1 MQTYQNAGTYTG
13 EAVYEDGKAGKA
25 IRLGDYGL
33 KLNVG
38 NVGENYSVSLWV
50 NPSEALKEHGALLFA
65 SAPKGASE
73 LWTSLSGNNSG
84 KLKPGPTATAS
95 AGPRHLLMSHWKI
108 TSGHWLPTHSPAK
121 TPPYIS
127 MVHRLLPVPLPVRLW
142 QMEMTSI
149 SAQPIG
155 TPCTKDW
162 WMRFRSTIRP

>member
-1 MQTYQNAGTYTG
+1 MKCKKLFSAFLAAVVTTVTVLPGTGTLQANAAAAPSPLKTFSFENDLDGSTMQTYQNAGTYTG

-84 KLKPGPTATAS
+84 KLK
-95 AGPRHLLMSHWKI
+95 
-108 TSGHWLPTHSPAK
+108 
-121 TPPYIS
+121 
-127 MVHRLLPVPLPVRLW
+127 LW
-142 QMEMTSI
+142 SN
-149 SAQPIG
+149 G
-155 TPCTKDW
+155 DG
-162 WMRFRSTIRP
+162 FG